1 MKKFYLFYIDT
12 DPGYE
17 RLKQAFRTVL
27 SVGVSVLLIYWWVG
41 GAGPLLAG
49 FSAGTFSICIEGRNR
64 YQQMVSMVIAGLTIM
79 STVCLG
85 TALTHHTLIYSFLFV
100 IACFL
105 AFYVREKYGSRYIAF
120 PISSL
125 LLMMM
130 SFNIPYEFEIFIYP
144 VVVLT
149 GFLTAFVIH
158 FYILPENIELQFKH
172 NFEIFLHKYSIIVSL
187 LSTGTENSLSQKYF
201 NSNIS
206 AIDSL
211 IQKIKNERVLTKG
224 MSLNIDKQKKMKR
237 NIINQ
242 YELFKLLSMLN
253 ESLLF
258 LSGENVN
265 VKIRTEINGVFKELS
280 NAVDLLALSYYEK
293 RSSLSFNKFNDRL
306 LLLNSEMRNL
316 LSNTNTVTVHLSNLI
331 FGLQMTSKLLMKQL
345 IIIGVKREN
354 KK

>member
-1 MKKFYLFYIDT
+1 MKNFYLFYIDT

-64 YQQMVSMVIAGLTIM
+64 YQQMVSMVIAGIVIVLTV
-79 STVCLG
+79 SLG
-85 TALTHHTLIYSFLFV
+85 TVLTHHANIFYLVFV
-100 IACFL
+100 IVCFI
-105 AFYVREKYGSRYIAF
+105 AFYVREKYGTRYTAF
-120 PISSL
+120 TISSL
-125 LLMMM
+125 LLMMIA
-130 SFNIPYEFEIFIYP
+130 FNIPYEFEIFIYP
-144 VVVLT
+144 AVVLT
-149 GFLTAFVIH
+149 GFIAAFIIY
-158 FYILPENIELQFKH
+158 FYILPENSEFQFKH
-172 NFEIFLHKYSIIVSL
+172 NFEVFLSKYSEIVFL
-187 LSTGTENSLSQKYF
+187 LSSGLENSMSQKFYR
-201 NSNIS
+201 SNIS
-206 AIDSL
+206 AINSL

-224 MSLNIDKQKKMKR
+224 MSLNINKQKKMKR

-258 LSGENVN
+258 LSEENVSI
-265 VKIRTEINGVFKELS
+265 KIRTEINDVFRELS
-280 NAVDLLALSYYEK
+280 NAVDLLTLSYYEK
-293 RSSLSFNKFNDRL
+293 RSSLSFDKFNEHL
-306 LLLNSEMRNL
+306 LLFNSEMCSF
-316 LSNTNTVTVHLSNLI
+316 LSDTSTVTVHLSNLM

-345 IIIGVKREN
+345 IIIGIKREN